1 MEVVGTRR
9 RNRAALVLRSMPSGE
24 SILRMRTVVRRDR
37 RALYNFGIVRP
48 TKRTPLRRKARDGR
62 KQLLRG

>member
-24 SILRMRTVVRRDR
+24 SILRVQAFARRDR
-37 RALYNFGIVRP
+37 RALYNFGVVRP
-48 TKRTPLRRKARDGR
+48 TKRILMRRKARDSK